1 LDGHFAAVAESVK
14 ELVMTVQSWNLNVKN
29 QRQLEKNSSPALSY
43 GSLCAKAHAMG
54 SQLPGKLTASHY
66 HHTSTRQVQWVVTH
80 SEDH

>member
-54 SQLPGKLTASHY
+54 SQLPGKLTASPY
-66 HHTSTRQVQWVVTH
+66 HHTSTRQVRWVVTD